1 MNIKKQFLLYSS
13 LSTIILIAITFVV
26 IYSLFTENR
35 KEQFQQ
41 RQLVKIYTVI
51 DLINK
56 TNERKLNLQQLIEDI
71 PYQKFYTEYLLIID
85 STGKKIFDYGDRLEF
100 RLKNDIINKIKN
112 TDEPLIWSENNY
124 DIVAVKAYIQGR
136 TIYAIHK
143 ALDFHGLQ
151 KLQFLLYVLIFA
163 FVFLSITIFIVASYI
178 SDRITRPLY
187 NIIDI
192 MNSQSLENIFQPVKI
207 DTKVT
212 EIIFLS
218 EQFNKLMNKINQTYQ
233 FQKNTLQHISHELKT
248 PIAILVSNFDRMT
261 KENNPEVLKTFI
273 EHQKQNT
280 KRLADII
287 DILLEL
293 SKFENNGTLQK
304 SKIRLDELIFN
315 TIEDL
320 NILYPA
326 FNFTVEMNGNISHE
340 ELLTINANENL
351 IKLAI
356 NNILNNCVQYSINN
370 KAKIIITYSQG
381 TIQIDFI
388 NKSGKFV
395 NNQTMPIFD
404 YYFRGDNS
412 IGKKG
417 FGLGLV
423 LTKKIIE
430 LHNGHIHYTY
440 NDELGIFTT
449 NIIF

>member
-1 MNIKKQFLLYSS
+1 
-13 LSTIILIAITFVV
+13 
-26 IYSLFTENR
+26 
-35 KEQFQQ
+35 
-41 RQLVKIYTVI
+41 
-51 DLINK
+51 
-56 TNERKLNLQQLIEDI
+56 
-71 PYQKFYTEYLLIID
+71 
-85 STGKKIFDYGDRLEF
+85 
-100 RLKNDIINKIKN
+100 
-112 TDEPLIWSENNY
+112 
-124 DIVAVKAYIQGR
+124 
-136 TIYAIHK
+136 
-143 ALDFHGLQ
+143 
-151 KLQFLLYVLIFA
+151 
-163 FVFLSITIFIVASYI
+163 
-178 SDRITRPLY
+178 
-187 NIIDI
+187 